1 MGKDDDGEATLK
13 QSHYVEKCAEDSSKN
28 SGVVC
33 GICRDRGVSKP
44 WKENLSCDMHGCGKC
59 EKVFPKEH
67 WPAEMLKNHKRFPRD
82 LVCNS
87 CAFQGFSPGK
97 YEVHTC
103 HECELT
109 LGHGR
114 FHPDVLKN
122 AKKQKGSKKVCKDTL
137 VEWI

>member
-1 MGKDDDGEATLK
+1 MDFDGEATFK
-13 QSHYVEKCAEDSSKN
+13 QSHYVGNCAEESSKI

-33 GICRDRGVSKP
+33 AICHEKGVSKP
-44 WKENLSCDMHGCGKC
+44 WGENLSCDMHGCGKC
-59 EKVFPKEH
+59 GSVFPKEH
-67 WPAEMLKNHKRFPRD
+67 WSAQMRKDHKRYKTD

-87 CAFQGFSPGK
+87 CAQQGFSSGK
-97 YEVHTC
+97 YEIHTC

-122 AKKQKGSKKVCKDTL
+122 AKKQKGSEKVCKDML
-137 VEWI
+137 